1 MELFRKIDA
10 ILFVCGSDG
19 ISFADLQ
26 KTLNIESEELK
37 TLLESYENKLKNS
50 NSALQLI
57 SFGNKYKLSTKEDL
71 NETLSALVD
80 NKPNRLSQ
88 SALETLSIIAY
99 KGPITRI
106 EIEDIRGVDSTTI
119 IAKLMSLDLI
129 KEAGRAKSTGS
140 PILYKVSDYFMDFF
154 KLSDL
159 SQLPELPDLQKHDVN
174 DVNIYKSKYQEE
186 ENG

>member
-1 MELFRKIDA
+1 MKLFRKIEA

-19 ISFADLQ
+19 ISFVDLQ
-26 KTLNIESEELK
+26 KILNIKSGELK
-37 TLLESYENKLKNS
+37 IILKSYENKLKNS
-50 NSALQLI
+50 DSALQLM
-57 SFGNKYKLSTKEDL
+57 SFGNKYKLTTKEDL

-99 KGPITRI
+99 KSPITRI

-129 KEAGRAKSTGS
+129 KESGRAKSTGS

-159 SQLPELPDLQKHDVN
+159 SQLPDLPNLQKHDVN
-174 DVNIYKSKYQEE
+174 NINIYKSKYVEE
-186 ENG
+186 KNG